1 MDVLEDL
8 IIEYIFAVFSPEQ
21 QRELT
26 TMRDVEENLHEDA
39 IEEMKEELYNHVYNL
54 INWKRILER
63 IEENCAEESCDEEDN
78 GSESEED

>member
-26 TMRDVEENLHEDA
+26 TVRDVEENLHEDA
-39 IEEMKEELYNHVYNL
+39 IEEMKDELYKHVYNL

-63 IEENCAEESCDEEDN
+63 IEENCYEESCHEEDN